1 MEKFVITIGREYGS
15 GGRGIAHRLAEAL
28 GVRYY
33 DKELIRMASEDSG
46 ISEALFNLTDEKLE
60 DKFLR
65 KHGISKG
72 TLVSQPQPDRLTK
85 EELFRFQSEIIRRV
99 ADMEESC
106 IIIGRC
112 GQYILRDRND
122 LVRVFIHAD
131 KDYCIEKLM
140 HRYGISKE
148 EATQLREKT
157 DNGRAA
163 YHKHYTGTEWLDV
176 RNYDLVLDTSKLS
189 QDDCI
194 RIVSEYIKSR

>member
-15 GGRGIAHRLAEAL
+15 GGRGIAHRLADAL
-28 GVRYY
+28 GIRYY

-65 KHGISKG
+65 KHGIAKG

-85 EELFRFQSEIIRRV
+85 EELFQFQSEIIRRL
-99 ADMEESC
+99 ADMDESC

-112 GQYILRDRND
+112 GQYILRDRTD
-122 LVRVFIHAD
+122 LVRIFIHAD

-140 HRYGISKE
+140 GRYGISRE
-148 EATQLREKT
+148 EAARLREKT
-157 DNGRAA
+157 DAGRAA
-163 YHKHYTGTEWLDV
+163 YHKHYTGTKWLDV
-176 RNYDLVLDTSKLS
+176 RNYDLALDTSRLS
-189 QDDCI
+189 QDECI